1 LPDAGCVSPAAVYF
15 KNMKRMIATTLTV
28 ILLAGC
34 IGPKIDWAAR
44 TGNYTFDQAVMEYG
58 PPDKSAK
65 LTDGTT
71 VAEWLTRRGQVI
83 VTPQPFITSPGGYL
97 GPVPMYNQTY
107 MPAIFLRLTF
117 DANGKLKDEKKFTR

>member
-1 LPDAGCVSPAAVYF
+1 
-15 KNMKRMIATTLTV
+15 MIATTLAV
-28 ILLAGC
+28 ILIAGC
-34 IGPKIDWAAR
+34 VGPKIDWPAR
-44 TGNYTFDQAVMEYG
+44 MGNYTFDQAVMEYG

-83 VTPQPFITSPGGYL
+83 VTPQPFSFPPGGYI
-97 GPVPMYNQTY
+97 GPAPMYNQTY